1 MEFVKFL
8 NFLACTN
15 SRRRHSSQTFHQTTG
30 SLGAHM
36 LARCCR
42 WHYRS
47 SILFPRRV
55 PDVVVGTTVP
65 LSSFQDACLLCWPPR
80 CYTRRC
86 CRWHYRSSILFSKTH
101 ASYVGH
107 LAVIRVATGHRRW
120 TPGREHAIAVVGR
133 DNASTVGGF
142 SVMIFHISSTGGRPN
157 SHTHPGP
164 QP

>member
-1 MEFVKFL
+1 MFGTIHSTFYSSPWSSSTMEFVKFL

-47 SILFPRRV
+47 SILF
-55 PDVVVGTTVP
+55 
-65 LSSFQDACLLCWPPR
+65 
-80 CYTRRC
+80 
-86 CRWHYRSSILFSKTH
+86 SKTH

-133 DNASTVGGF
+133 ENASTVGGF